1 MHRLLALSILL
12 SILID
17 AKDRPTYP
25 EHGKIVAVHIGNDSR
40 TLPVYTDP
48 YGKTHGGNSVK
59 RKTHTYRIET
69 DTRIYELT
77 ESGGGIAN
85 SVGDEIDFRVE
96 KERAF
101 IRNGDK
107 ERKCEVSGIEQKTKT
122 P

>member
-1 MHRLLALSILL
+1 MLL
-12 SILID
+12 SISID

-25 EHGKIVAVHIGNDSR
+25 EHGKVVAVHIGNDSR

-48 YGKTHGGNSVK
+48 YGKTHGGNSIN

-69 DTRIYELT
+69 DTRVYELT
-77 ESGGGIAN
+77 ESGGGTAN

-107 ERKCEVSGIEQKTKT
+107 ERKCEVSGIEQKAKT